1 MLHAVAFLG
10 AIVWFGLNGLLWYAK
25 PSDLVWLAGSAL
37 LGVIFFSGFFLYL
50 ALRDR
55 RTNAQIE
62 TKTPEDSSSR
72 KSFPTGGI
80 KAGQP
85 EN

>member
-50 ALRDR
+50 ALHGR
-55 RTNAQIE
+55 RTNARME
-62 TKTPEDSSSR
+62 TPEDSSSR
-72 KSFPTGGI
+72 ALQHPD
-80 KAGQP
+80 QRV
-85 EN
+85 